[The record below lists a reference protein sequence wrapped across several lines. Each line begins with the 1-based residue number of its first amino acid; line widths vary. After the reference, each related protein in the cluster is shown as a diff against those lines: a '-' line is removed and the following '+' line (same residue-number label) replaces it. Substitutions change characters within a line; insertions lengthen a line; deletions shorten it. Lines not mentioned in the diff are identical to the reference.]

1 MVRAAPSANAKQAMT
16 GNAPTFAT
24 LFLRVF
30 LPFALAYFL
39 SYIFRGVNAVIFPYL
54 ERDIGITAGDLGLL
68 TSAFFLFFAGCQPV
82 LGVMLDRYGPRR
94 VQVVLLA
101 MAAAGSA
108 LFGLSLSLGE
118 LIVARVLIGLG
129 FAGGLMAAI
138 KAITLWYPPE
148 RWGLIT
154 GFHMMAGGLGSM
166 AATLPVEWSLSV
178 VSWQGLFFWLAG
190 ICLAT
195 SAILFVVVPERALQ
209 PGAHSDKGGTLV
221 EQFRIT
227 GAVLTDGFYWRIQ
240 PLLSIQQLAFIG
252 CITLWIGPWLR
263 DVGGIADKEARADIQ
278 LWTTAIMT
286 VGFAMSGVVS
296 NALRRVGITSFMSVG
311 ITSFLFAMVCGWLA
325 FLPSFQPALAWIL
338 FGFLG
343 ALPIQYMPLM
353 VSAFPA
359 HYAGRVSTSSNL
371 VVFSVIFAGQWAIG
385 KIVDQW
391 PRTATGY
398 SPDGYAWAFGALFIL
413 QLAGLLWLALSRAQP
428 MARPHL
434 VAAD

>member
-1 MVRAAPSANAKQAMT
+1 MT

-24 LFLRVF
+24 LSLRIF
-30 LPFALAYFL
+30 LPFAFAYFL

-54 ERDIGITAGDLGLL
+54 ERDIGINAGDLGLL

-94 VQVVLLA
+94 AQAVLLA

-118 LIVARVLIGLG
+118 LVLARALIGLG

-138 KAITLWYPPE
+138 KVITLWYPP
-148 RWGLIT
+148 RQWGLIT

-166 AATLPVEWSLSV
+166 AATLPVDWSLAV
-178 VSWQGLFFWLAG
+178 MSWQGLFFWLAG
-190 ICLAT
+190 LCVGAA
-195 SAILFVVVPERALQ
+195 AILFIVVPERSTT
-209 PGAHSDKGGTLV
+209 GVKDTLG

-227 GAVLTDGFYWRIQ
+227 GTVLTDGFYWRIQ
-240 PLLSIQQLAFIG
+240 PLLSVQQLAFIG

-278 LWTTAIMT
+278 LFTTAAMT
-286 VGFAMSGVVS
+286 LGFALSGVIATS
-296 NALRRVGITSFMSVG
+296 FRRVGVSDFASAG
-311 ITSFLFAMVCGWLA
+311 ITSLLFALVCGWLA
-325 FLPSFQPALAWIL
+325 FLPSFHPAVAWPL

-343 ALPIQYMPLM
+343 ACPIQYMPVM
-353 VSAFPA
+353 VSSFPA

-371 VVFSVIFAGQWAIG
+371 VVFTVIFAGQWAIG
-385 KIVDQW
+385 KIVDLW
-391 PRTATGY
+391 PKTATGY
-398 SPDGYAWAFGALFIL
+398 APDGYSWAFGVLFSL
-413 QLAGLLWLALSRAQP
+413 QVAGLAWLVLSRARP
-428 MARPHL
+428 MARAHL
-434 VAAD
+434 AAAD

>member
-1 MVRAAPSANAKQAMT
+1 MVRAAPSANANMT
-16 GNAPTFAT
+16 GNAATFAT

-30 LPFALAYFL
+30 LPLAFAYFL

-94 VQVVLLA
+94 VQAVLLA
-101 MAAAGSA
+101 LAAAGSA

-138 KAITLWYPPE
+138 KAITLWYPPQ

-166 AATLPVEWSLSV
+166 AATLPIEWSLSV

-190 ICLAT
+190 LCLAT
-195 SAILFVVVPERALQ
+195 AAILFVVVPERPVA
-209 PGAHSDKGGTLV
+209 AAKGTLG

-240 PLLSIQQLAFIG
+240 PLVSVQQLAFIG

-263 DVGGIADKEARADIQ
+263 DVGGIADKGARADIQ
-278 LWTTAIMT
+278 LYTTAVMT
-286 VGFAMSGVVS
+286 LGFAMSGVI
-296 NALRRVGITSFMSVG
+296 AGGFRRVGVSNFASVG
-311 ITSFLFAMVCGWLA
+311 IASLLFAVVCGWLA
-325 FLPSFQPALAWIL
+325 FLPSFHPAVAWPL

-343 ALPIQYMPLM
+343 ACPIQYMPVM
-353 VSAFPA
+353 VASFPT
-359 HYAGRVSTSSNL
+359 HYAGRVTTSSNL
-371 VVFSVIFAGQWAIG
+371 VAFTVIFAGQWAIG
-385 KIVDQW
+385 KIVDLW
-391 PRTATGY
+391 PKTATGY
-398 SPDGYAWAFGALFIL
+398 APDGYTWAFGALFIL
-413 QLAGLLWLALSRAQP
+413 QLAGLLWLMLSRARP

-434 VAAD
+434 AAAD

>member
-1 MVRAAPSANAKQAMT
+1 MT
-16 GNAPTFAT
+16 GNAPSFAT

-101 MAAAGSA
+101 IAAAGSA

-118 LIVARVLIGLG
+118 LIAARALIGLG

-148 RWGLIT
+148 RWGLVT

-178 VSWQGLFFWLAG
+178 VTWQGLFFWLAG

-195 SAILFVVVPERALQ
+195 SAILFTVVPERAAP
-209 PGAHSDKGGTLV
+209 PGAPSDKGGTLG

-286 VGFAMSGVVS
+286 LGFAMSGVVA
-296 NALRRVGITSFMSVG
+296 NAFRRVGVTSFMSVG
-311 ITSFLFAMVCGWLA
+311 ITSTLFALVCGWLA
-325 FLPSFQPALAWIL
+325 FLPSFHPAVAWVL

-398 SPDGYAWAFGALFIL
+398 SPDGYTWAFGALFIL
-413 QLAGLLWLALSRAQP
+413 QLVGLLWLALSRAQP

-434 VAAD
+434 AAAD

>member
-1 MVRAAPSANAKQAMT
+1 MT

-24 LFLRVF
+24 LLLRVF

-54 ERDIGITAGDLGLL
+54 ERDVGITAGDLGLL

-94 VQVVLLA
+94 VQTVLLLL
-101 MAAAGSA
+101 AAVGSA

-166 AATLPVEWSLSV
+166 AATLPIQWSLSV
-178 VSWQGLFFWLAG
+178 MSWQGLFFWLAG
-190 ICLAT
+190 LCLVTA
-195 SAILFVVVPERALQ
+195 AILFTVVPER
-209 PGAHSDKGGTLV
+209 GAPTATGTIR

-227 GAVLTDGFYWRIQ
+227 GIVLTDGFFWRIQ
-240 PLLSIQQLAFIG
+240 PLLTFQQVAFIAS
-252 CITLWIGPWLR
+252 ITLWIGPWLR
-263 DVGGIADKEARADIQ
+263 DVGGIDDKEFRADIQ
-278 LWTTAIMT
+278 LYTTAIMT
-286 VGFAMSGVVS
+286 AGFALSGVL
-296 NALRRVGITSFMSVG
+296 AGAFRRVGVG
-311 ITSFLFAMVCGWLA
+311 DFASANLVSALFALVCAWIA
-325 FLPSFQPALAWIL
+325 FLPTFHPIVAWLL

-343 ALPIQYMPLM
+343 AYPIQYMPLLAR
-353 VSAFPA
+353 SFPPD
-359 HYAGRVSTSSNL
+359 YAGRVSTSCNL
-371 VVFSVIFAGQWAIG
+371 VVFTVIFALQWAIG
-385 KIVDQW
+385 RIVDLW

-398 SPDGYAWAFGALFIL
+398 SPDGYTWSFGALFIL
-413 QLAGLLWLALSRAQP
+413 QVAGLAWILLWP
-428 MARPHL
+428 ARPSTL
-434 VAAD
+434 TQAKPAAAD